1 MNDCMANVS
10 LFIIRTAYGSEAEK
24 INLLAGLL
32 QKAGLQ
38 GEIKVACGV
47 EALGRLFGLKRY
59 QSVVYGFS
67 IIAGQTGY
75 QPVNT
80 LDGKKMVLKERK
92 RQGKNWLKW
101 LKSWSSFEKGKA
113 GFSYFP
119 SEDLH
124 LWYLKPIK

>member
-10 LFIIRTAYGSEAEK
+10 LFIIRTAYGPEAEK

-32 QKAGLQ
+32 QEAGLQ

-47 EALGRLFGLKRY
+47 EALGCLFGLKHY
-59 QSVVYGFS
+59 QSVIYGFS
-67 IIAGQTGY
+67 ISGADRNIS
-75 QPVNT
+75 
-80 LDGKKMVLKERK
+80 LSIRRM
-92 RQGKNWLKW
+92 GKNWLKW